1 MSFFSLCVA
10 ARELSLGEGATAELE
25 DDGKRCAEAEEEEDE
40 AARLE
45 VDEVG
50 REVVW
55 RVFEARL
62 LLSPF

>member
-1 MSFFSLCVA
+1 MA

-25 DDGKRCAEAEEEEDE
+25 DDGKRCAEAEEE

-50 REVVW
+50 RKVVW

-62 LLSPF
+62 PLSPF

>member
-1 MSFFSLCVA
+1 MA

-25 DDGKRCAEAEEEEDE
+25 DDGKRCAEAEEEEE

-45 VDEVG
+45 VDKVG
-50 REVVW
+50 RKVVW

-62 LLSPF
+62 PLSPF

>member
-1 MSFFSLCVA
+1 MA

-25 DDGKRCAEAEEEEDE
+25 DDGKRCAEAEEEEEEE

-50 REVVW
+50 RKVVW

-62 LLSPF
+62 PLSPF

>member
-10 ARELSLGEGATAELE
+10 ARELSLGEGATAEL
-25 DDGKRCAEAEEEEDE
+25 DDGKGCAEAEEE

-50 REVVW
+50 RKVVW